1 MKREEFIAIL
11 KRIAGMGL
19 DEEAGEV
26 YDEEFISSEINRA
39 ADEYENTVKDR
50 DRIKQQYIDD
60 FTKPAVTE
68 TAEEVKEEKEPVK
81 LEDFLN
87 L

>member
-11 KRIAGMGL
+11 KRIAGLGL

-26 YDEEFISSEINRA
+26 YDETFISNEINRA
-39 ADEYENTVKDR
+39 ADEYENIVKDR

-68 TAEEVKEEKEPVK
+68 TTEEVKEEKESIK